1 MIHRRS
7 KHIDKINKCRYFA
20 EGSCKFEQRC
30 WYSHERSSDKVN
42 VNSDF
47 QQEKDSIPPDV
58 RQGLAVLLEDLLA
71 IHRERKEKTKKPP
84 GA

>member
-1 MIHRRS
+1 MIHRRN

-20 EGSCKFEQRC
+20 EGNCKFEQRC
-30 WYSHERSSDKVN
+30 WYSHERKSDKVN

-47 QQEKDSIPPDV
+47 QREKDSIPPDV
-58 RQGLAVLLEDLLA
+58 RKSLAVLLEDLLA
-71 IHRERKEKTKKPP
+71 IHRERKENMTKPP